1 MEYMELQKNNTSQ
14 EIGMDHTSYLPEAS
28 LRPADI
34 LLPDMNADMKKWA
47 VIACDQFTAQP
58 EYWKRVE
65 DYVQD
70 APSTLRLIY
79 PEIYLNTDDRQVYT
93 DRIAAIQNEMS
104 AYLKDEVL
112 KERVHQGYVLTVRQT
127 SAGERIGLV
136 AELDLEKY
144 DYHVETDAPVRATE
158 ATVKERIPVR
168 VGIREGASLE
178 SPHVMVLMDDPKKQL
193 LEALYEERMSFKK
206 LYDTDLMEDGGH
218 VTGYAVTGV
227 HAERVS
233 ARLQQMEAACPGIFL
248 AVGDGNHSLAS
259 AKTCWENA
267 KKDLTEEEQADHPMR
282 YALVEAVNL
291 YSPSLL
297 FYPIHRVLYN
307 CDDNTLAS
315 GFAEYLKKQDM
326 RLAQTDDD
334 AQADVTF
341 LYKENKSSY
350 KIGNRSGHLPVEL
363 LQKYLDEYLKEH
375 PEQELDYV
383 HSEAAAE
390 HIAKDRRGCAMILG
404 AFDKSSLFDA
414 IEAGGVLPRKT
425 FSIGEDI
432 QKRYYME
439 CRKLTK

>member
-1 MEYMELQKNNTSQ
+1 M
-14 EIGMDHTSYLPEAS
+14 
-28 LRPADI
+28 
-34 LLPDMNADMKKWA
+34 
-47 VIACDQFTAQP
+47 
-58 EYWKRVE
+58 
-65 DYVQD
+65 
-70 APSTLRLIY
+70 
-79 PEIYLNTDDRQVYT
+79 
-93 DRIAAIQNEMS
+93 
-104 AYLKDEVL
+104 
-112 KERVHQGYVLTVRQT
+112 
-127 SAGERIGLV
+127 
-136 AELDLEKY
+136 
-144 DYHVETDAPVRATE
+144 
-158 ATVKERIPVR
+158 KERIPVR

-193 LEALYEERMSFKK
+193 LEALYEERMSFEK
-206 LYDTDLMEDGGH
+206 LYDTELMEDGGH

-227 HAERVS
+227 YAERVS

-267 KKDLTEEEQADHPMR
+267 KKDLTEEERTDHPMR

-307 CDDNTLAS
+307 CDDNTLAN

-350 KIGNRSGHLPVEL
+350 KIGNRAGHLPVEL
-363 LQKYLDEYLKEH
+363 LQKYLDEYLKEY

-383 HSEAAAE
+383 HSEVAAE
-390 HIAKDRRGCAMILG
+390 HIAKDGRGCAMILG

>member
-1 MEYMELQKNNTSQ
+1 MELQKNNTSP
-14 EIGMDHTSYLPEAS
+14 ENVMDHTSYLPEAS

-34 LLPDMNADMKKWA
+34 LLPDMNVDMKKWA

-65 DYVQD
+65 DYVQE
-70 APSTLRLIY
+70 APSMLRLIY
-79 PEIYLNTDDRQVYT
+79 PEIYLNTDDRQAYT

-144 DYHVETDAPVRATE
+144 DYHVGTDAPVRATE

-193 LEALYEERMSFKK
+193 LEELYEERTSFEK
-206 LYDTDLMEDGGH
+206 LYDTELMEDGGH

-267 KKDLTEEEQADHPMR
+267 KKDLTEEERTDHPMR

-307 CDDNTLAS
+307 CDDNTLAN

-350 KIGNRSGHLPVEL
+350 KIGNRAGHLPVEL
-363 LQKYLDEYLKEH
+363 LQKYLDEYLKEY

-390 HIAKDRRGCAMILG
+390 RIAKDGRGCAMILG

>member
-1 MEYMELQKNNTSQ
+1 MELQKNTEHILQPNNT
-14 EIGMDHTSYLPEAS
+14 DHISYLPEAS

-34 LLPDMNADMKKWA
+34 LLPDVNADMKKWA

-70 APSTLRLIY
+70 APSMLRLIY
-79 PEIYLNTDDRQVYT
+79 PEIYLNTDDRQAYT

-104 AYLKDEVL
+104 AYLKEEIL
-112 KERVHQGYVLTVRQT
+112 KERVRQGYVLTVRQT

-144 DYHVETDAPVRATE
+144 DYHVGTDAPVRATE

-193 LEALYEERMSFKK
+193 LEALYEERMSFEK
-206 LYDTDLMEDGGH
+206 LYDTELMEDGGH

-267 KKDLTEEEQADHPMR
+267 KKDLTEEERTDHPMR

-307 CDDNTLAS
+307 CDDNTLAN

-350 KIGNRSGHLPVEL
+350 KIGNRAGHLPVEL
-363 LQKYLDEYLKEH
+363 LQKYLDEYLKEY

-390 HIAKDRRGCAMILG
+390 RIAKDGRGCAMILG

>member
-1 MEYMELQKNNTSQ
+1 MELQKDEVSTLRKKVT
-14 EIGMDHTSYLPEAS
+14 DYTSYLPEAS

-70 APSTLRLIY
+70 APSMLRLIY
-79 PEIYLNTDDRQVYT
+79 PEIYLNTDDRQAYT

-144 DYHVETDAPVRATE
+144 DYHVGTDAPVRATE

-193 LEALYEERMSFKK
+193 LEALYEERMSFEK
-206 LYDTDLMEDGGH
+206 LYDTELMEDGGH
-218 VTGYAVTGV
+218 VTGYAVAGTY
-227 HAERVS
+227 AERVS
-233 ARLQQMEAACPGIFL
+233 ARLQQMEAECPGIFL

-267 KKDLTEEEQADHPMR
+267 KKNLTEEELADHPMR
-282 YALVEAVNL
+282 YALVEVVNL

-307 CDDNTLAS
+307 CDDNTLAN

-326 RLAQTDDD
+326 RLVQTDDD

-350 KIGNRSGHLPVEL
+350 KIGNRAGHLPVEL

-390 HIAKDRRGCAMILG
+390 QIAEDGKGCAMLLG
-404 AFDKSSLFDA
+404 AFDKSSLFDS

>member
-1 MEYMELQKNNTSQ
+1 MELQKNNTSP
-14 EIGMDHTSYLPEAS
+14 ENGMDHTSYLPEAS

-34 LLPDMNADMKKWA
+34 LLPDMNVDMKKWA

-65 DYVQD
+65 NYVQD
-70 APSTLRLIY
+70 APSMLRLIY
-79 PEIYLNTDDRQVYT
+79 PEIYLNTDDRQAYI

-127 SAGERIGLV
+127 SVGERIGLV

-144 DYHVETDAPVRATE
+144 DYHVGTDAPVRATE

-193 LEALYEERMSFKK
+193 LEALYEERMSFEK
-206 LYDTDLMEDGGH
+206 LYDTELMEDGGH

-227 HAERVS
+227 YAERVS

-259 AKTCWENA
+259 AKPCWENA
-267 KKDLTEEEQADHPMR
+267 KKDLTEEERTDHPMR

-307 CDDNTLAS
+307 CDDNTLAN

-350 KIGNRSGHLPVEL
+350 KIGNRAGHLPVEL
-363 LQKYLDEYLKEH
+363 LQKYLDEYLKEY

-390 HIAKDRRGCAMILG
+390 RIAKDGRGCAMILG

>member
-1 MEYMELQKNNTSQ
+1 MELQKNSTSP
-14 EIGMDHTSYLPEAS
+14 ENGMDHTSYLPEAS

-34 LLPDMNADMKKWA
+34 LLPDMNVDMKKWA

-70 APSTLRLIY
+70 APSMLRLIY
-79 PEIYLNTDDRQVYT
+79 PEIYLNIDDRQAYT

-144 DYHVETDAPVRATE
+144 DYHVGTDAPVRATE

-193 LEALYEERMSFKK
+193 LEALYEERMSFEK
-206 LYDTDLMEDGGH
+206 LYDTELMEDGGH
-218 VTGYAVTGV
+218 VTGYAVTEV
-227 HAERVS
+227 YAERVS

-267 KKDLTEEEQADHPMR
+267 KKDLTEEERTDHPMR

-307 CDDNTLAS
+307 CDDNTLAN

-350 KIGNRSGHLPVEL
+350 KIGNRAGHLPVEL
-363 LQKYLDEYLKEH
+363 LQKYLDEYLKEY

-390 HIAKDRRGCAMILG
+390 RIAKDGRGCAMILG

>member
-1 MEYMELQKNNTSQ
+1 MELQKNNTSP
-14 EIGMDHTSYLPEAS
+14 ENGMEHTSYLPEAS

-34 LLPDMNADMKKWA
+34 LLPDMNVDMKKWA

-65 DYVQD
+65 NYVQD
-70 APSTLRLIY
+70 APSMLRLIY
-79 PEIYLNTDDRQVYT
+79 PEIYLNTDDRQAYT

-127 SAGERIGLV
+127 SVGERIGLV
-136 AELDLEKY
+136 TELDLEKY
-144 DYHVETDAPVRATE
+144 DYHVGTDAPVRATE

-193 LEALYEERMSFKK
+193 LEALYEERMSFEK
-206 LYDTDLMEDGGH
+206 LYDTELMEDGGH

-227 HAERVS
+227 YAERVS

-267 KKDLTEEEQADHPMR
+267 KKDLTEEERTDHPMR

-307 CDDNTLAS
+307 CDDNTLAN

-350 KIGNRSGHLPVEL
+350 KIGNRAGHLPVEL
-363 LQKYLDEYLKEH
+363 LQKYLDEYLKEY

-390 HIAKDRRGCAMILG
+390 RIAKDGRGCAMILG

>member
-1 MEYMELQKNNTSQ
+1 MELQKNNTSP
-14 EIGMDHTSYLPEAS
+14 ENGMDHTSYLPEAS

-34 LLPDMNADMKKWA
+34 LLPDMNVDMKKWA

-65 DYVQD
+65 NYVQD
-70 APSTLRLIY
+70 APSMLRLIY
-79 PEIYLNTDDRQVYT
+79 PEIYLNTDDRQAYT

-127 SAGERIGLV
+127 SVEERIGLV

-144 DYHVETDAPVRATE
+144 DYHVGTDAPVRATE

-193 LEALYEERMSFKK
+193 LEALYEERMSLEK
-206 LYDTDLMEDGGH
+206 LYDTELMEDGGH

-227 HAERVS
+227 YAERVS

-267 KKDLTEEEQADHPMR
+267 KKDLTEEEQTDHPMR

-307 CDDNTLAS
+307 CDDNTLAN

-350 KIGNRSGHLPVEL
+350 KIGNRAGHLPVEL
-363 LQKYLDEYLKEH
+363 LQKYLDEYLKEY

-390 HIAKDRRGCAMILG
+390 RIAKDGRGCAMILG

>member
-1 MEYMELQKNNTSQ
+1 MELQKNNTSP
-14 EIGMDHTSYLPEAS
+14 ENGMDHTSYLPEAS

-34 LLPDMNADMKKWA
+34 LLPDMNVDMKKWA

-70 APSTLRLIY
+70 APSMLRLIY
-79 PEIYLNTDDRQVYT
+79 PEIYLNTDDRQAYT

-104 AYLKDEVL
+104 AYLKEEIL
-112 KERVHQGYVLTVRQT
+112 KERVRQGYVLTVRQT

-144 DYHVETDAPVRATE
+144 DYHVGTDAPVRATE

-193 LEALYEERMSFKK
+193 LEALYEERMSFEK

-267 KKDLTEEEQADHPMR
+267 KKDLTEEEWTDHPMR

-307 CDDNTLAS
+307 CDDNTLAN

-350 KIGNRSGHLPVEL
+350 KIGNRAGHLPVEL
-363 LQKYLDEYLKEH
+363 LQKYLDEYLKEY

-390 HIAKDRRGCAMILG
+390 RIAKDGRGCAMILG

>member
-1 MEYMELQKNNTSQ
+1 MELQKNNTSP
-14 EIGMDHTSYLPEAS
+14 ENGMDHTSYLPEAS

-70 APSTLRLIY
+70 APSMLRLIY
-79 PEIYLNTDDRQVYT
+79 PEIYLNTDDRQAYT

-307 CDDNTLAS
+307 CDDNTLAN

>member
-1 MEYMELQKNNTSQ
+1 MELQKNNTSQ
-14 EIGMDHTSYLPEAS
+14 ENGMDHISYLPEAS

-34 LLPDMNADMKKWA
+34 LLPDVNADMKKWA

-70 APSTLRLIY
+70 APSMLRLIY
-79 PEIYLNTDDRQVYT
+79 PEIYLNTDDRQAYT

-104 AYLKDEVL
+104 AYLKEEIL

-144 DYHVETDAPVRATE
+144 DYHVGTDAPVRATE

-193 LEALYEERMSFKK
+193 LEALYEERMSFEK
-206 LYDTDLMEDGGH
+206 LYDTELMEDGGH

-227 HAERVS
+227 YAERVS

-267 KKDLTEEEQADHPMR
+267 KKDLTEEERTDHPMR

-307 CDDNTLAS
+307 CDDNTLAN

-350 KIGNRSGHLPVEL
+350 KIGNRAGHLPVEL
-363 LQKYLDEYLKEH
+363 LQKYLDEYLKEY

-390 HIAKDRRGCAMILG
+390 RIAKDGRGCAMILG

-432 QKRYYME
+432 QKRYYIE

>member
-1 MEYMELQKNNTSQ
+1 MESQKDEVSTLRKKVT
-14 EIGMDHTSYLPEAS
+14 DYTSYLPEAS
-28 LRPADI
+28 LRPADV
-34 LLPDMNADMKKWA
+34 LLPGAGADMKKWA

-58 EYWKRVE
+58 EYWERVE

-70 APSTLRLIY
+70 APSMLRLIY
-79 PEIYLNTDDRQVYT
+79 PEIYLNTDDRQAYT
-93 DRIAAIQNEMS
+93 DRIAVIQNEMS

-112 KERVHQGYVLTVRQT
+112 KECVHQGYVLTVRQT

-144 DYHVETDAPVRATE
+144 DYHVGTNAPVRATE

-178 SPHVMVLMDDPKKQL
+178 SPHVMVLMDDPKEQL
-193 LEALYEERMSFKK
+193 LEALYKEKMSFEK
-206 LYDTDLMEDGGH
+206 LYDTDLMEEGGH
-218 VTGYAVTGV
+218 VTGYAVTGTY
-227 HAERVS
+227 AECVS
-233 ARLQQMEAACPGIFL
+233 ARLQQMEAECRGIFL

-267 KKDLTEEEQADHPMR
+267 KKNLTEEELADHPMR
-282 YALVEAVNL
+282 YALVEVVNL

-297 FYPIHRVLYN
+297 FYPIHRVLYD
-307 CDDNTLAS
+307 CDDSTLVN
-315 GFAEYLKKQDM
+315 GFAEYLEKRDM
-326 RLAQTDDD
+326 RLSVTDDD
-334 AQADVTF
+334 VQADVAF
-341 LYKENKSSY
+341 WYKENKSSY
-350 KIGNRSGHLPVEL
+350 KIGNRAGHLPVEL
-363 LQKYLDEYLKEH
+363 LQKYLDEYLQEH

-383 HSEAAAE
+383 HREAVAE
-390 HIAKDRRGCAMILG
+390 QIAKEGRGCAMLLG
-404 AFDKSSLFDA
+404 AFDKSVLFDA

>member
-1 MEYMELQKNNTSQ
+1 MELQKNNTSP
-14 EIGMDHTSYLPEAS
+14 ENGMDHTSYLPEAS

-34 LLPDMNADMKKWA
+34 LLPDMNVDMKKWA

-70 APSTLRLIY
+70 APSMLRLIY
-79 PEIYLNTDDRQVYT
+79 PEIYLNTDDRQAYT

-144 DYHVETDAPVRATE
+144 DYHVGTDAPVRATE

-193 LEALYEERMSFKK
+193 LEALYEERMSFEK
-206 LYDTDLMEDGGH
+206 LYDTELMEDGGH

-227 HAERVS
+227 YVERVS

-259 AKTCWENA
+259 AKACWENA
-267 KKDLTEEEQADHPMR
+267 KKDLTEEERTDHPMR

-307 CDDNTLAS
+307 CDDNTLAN

-350 KIGNRSGHLPVEL
+350 KIGNRAGHLPVEL
-363 LQKYLDEYLKEH
+363 LQKYLDEYLKEY

-383 HSEAAAE
+383 HSEAVAE
-390 HIAKDRRGCAMILG
+390 RIAKDGRGCAMILG

-432 QKRYYME
+432 QKRYYIE

>member
-1 MEYMELQKNNTSQ
+1 MELQKNNTSP
-14 EIGMDHTSYLPEAS
+14 ENGMDHTSYLPEAS
-28 LRPADI
+28 LRLADI
-34 LLPDMNADMKKWA
+34 LLPDMNVDMKKWA

-70 APSTLRLIY
+70 APSMLRLIY
-79 PEIYLNTDDRQVYT
+79 PEIYLNTDDRQAYT

-104 AYLKDEVL
+104 AYLKGEVL

-144 DYHVETDAPVRATE
+144 DYHVGTDAPVRATE

-193 LEALYEERMSFKK
+193 LEALYEERMSFEK
-206 LYDTDLMEDGGH
+206 LYDTELMEDGGH

-227 HAERVS
+227 YAERVS

-267 KKDLTEEEQADHPMR
+267 KKDLTEEERTDHPMR

-307 CDDNTLAS
+307 CDDNTLAN

-350 KIGNRSGHLPVEL
+350 KIGNRAGHLPVEL
-363 LQKYLDEYLKEH
+363 LQKYLDEYLKEY

-390 HIAKDRRGCAMILG
+390 HIAKDGRGCAMILG

>member
-1 MEYMELQKNNTSQ
+1 MELQKNNTSP
-14 EIGMDHTSYLPEAS
+14 ENGMDHTSYLPEAS

-34 LLPDMNADMKKWA
+34 LLPDMNVDMKKWA

-70 APSTLRLIY
+70 APSMLRLIY
-79 PEIYLNTDDRQVYT
+79 PEIYLNTDDRQAYT

-127 SAGERIGLV
+127 SVGERIGLV

-144 DYHVETDAPVRATE
+144 DYHVGTDVPVRATE

-178 SPHVMVLMDDPKKQL
+178 SPHVMVLMDDPKKEL
-193 LEALYEERMSFKK
+193 LEALYEERMSFEK
-206 LYDTDLMEDGGH
+206 LYDTELMEDGGH

-227 HAERVS
+227 YAERVS

-267 KKDLTEEEQADHPMR
+267 KKDLTEEERTDHPMR

-307 CDDNTLAS
+307 CDDNTLAN

-350 KIGNRSGHLPVEL
+350 KIGNRAGHLPVEL
-363 LQKYLDEYLKEH
+363 LQKYLDEYLKEY

-390 HIAKDRRGCAMILG
+390 HIAKDGRGCAMILG

>member
-1 MEYMELQKNNTSQ
+1 MELQKNNTSP
-14 EIGMDHTSYLPEAS
+14 ENGMDHTSYLPEAS

-34 LLPDMNADMKKWA
+34 LLPDMNVDMKKWA

-70 APSTLRLIY
+70 APSMLRLIY
-79 PEIYLNTDDRQVYT
+79 PEIYLNTDDRQAYT

-144 DYHVETDAPVRATE
+144 DYHVGTDAPVRATE

-267 KKDLTEEEQADHPMR
+267 KKDLTEEERTDHPMR

-307 CDDNTLAS
+307 FDDNTLAN

>member
-1 MEYMELQKNNTSQ
+1 MELQKNTEHILQLNNT
-14 EIGMDHTSYLPEAS
+14 DHISYLPEAS

-34 LLPDMNADMKKWA
+34 LLPDVNADMKKWA

-70 APSTLRLIY
+70 APSMLRLIY
-79 PEIYLNTDDRQVYT
+79 PEIYLNTDDRQAYT

-144 DYHVETDAPVRATE
+144 DYHVGTDAPVRATE

-193 LEALYEERMSFKK
+193 LEALYEERMSFEK
-206 LYDTDLMEDGGH
+206 LYDTELMEDGGH

-227 HAERVS
+227 RAERVS
-233 ARLQQMEAACPGIFL
+233 ARLQQMEEECPGIFL

-267 KKDLTEEEQADHPMR
+267 KKDLTEEERTDHPMR

-307 CDDNTLAS
+307 CDDNTLAN

-341 LYKENKSSY
+341 LYKGNKSSY
-350 KIGNRSGHLPVEL
+350 KIGNRAGHLPVEL
-363 LQKYLDEYLKEH
+363 LQKYLDEYLKEY

-390 HIAKDRRGCAMILG
+390 RIAKDGRGCAMILG

>member
-1 MEYMELQKNNTSQ
+1 MELQKNTEHILQPNNT
-14 EIGMDHTSYLPEAS
+14 DHISYLPEAS

-34 LLPDMNADMKKWA
+34 LLPDVNADMKKWA

-70 APSTLRLIY
+70 APSMLRLIY
-79 PEIYLNTDDRQVYT
+79 PEIYLNTDDRQAYT

-104 AYLKDEVL
+104 AYLKEEIL
-112 KERVHQGYVLTVRQT
+112 KKRVRQGYVLTVRQT

-144 DYHVETDAPVRATE
+144 DYHVGTDAPVRATE

-193 LEALYEERMSFKK
+193 LEALYEERMSFEK

-227 HAERVS
+227 RAERVS
-233 ARLQQMEAACPGIFL
+233 ARLQQMEEECPGIFL

-267 KKDLTEEEQADHPMR
+267 KKDLTEEERTDHPMR

-307 CDDNTLAS
+307 CDDNTLAN

-350 KIGNRSGHLPVEL
+350 KIGNRAGHLPVEL
-363 LQKYLDEYLKEH
+363 LQKYLDEYLKEY

-383 HSEAAAE
+383 HSEAVAE
-390 HIAKDRRGCAMILG
+390 RIAKDGRGCAMILG

-432 QKRYYME
+432 QKRYYIE

>member
-1 MEYMELQKNNTSQ
+1 MELQKNNTSP
-14 EIGMDHTSYLPEAS
+14 ENGMDHTSYLPEAS

-34 LLPDMNADMKKWA
+34 LLPDMNVDMKKWA

-65 DYVQD
+65 NYVQD
-70 APSTLRLIY
+70 APSMLRLIY
-79 PEIYLNTDDRQVYT
+79 PEIYLNTDDRQAYT

-127 SAGERIGLV
+127 SVGERIGLV
-136 AELDLEKY
+136 AKLDLEKY
-144 DYHVETDAPVRATE
+144 DYHVGTDAPVRATE

-193 LEALYEERMSFKK
+193 LEALYEERMSFEK
-206 LYDTDLMEDGGH
+206 LYDTELMEDGGH

-227 HAERVS
+227 YAERVS

-267 KKDLTEEEQADHPMR
+267 KKDLTEEEQTDHPMR

-307 CDDNTLAS
+307 CDDNTLAN
-315 GFAEYLKKQDM
+315 GFAEHLKKQDM

-350 KIGNRSGHLPVEL
+350 KIGNRAGHLPVEL
-363 LQKYLDEYLKEH
+363 LQKYLDEYLKEY

-383 HSEAAAE
+383 HSEVAAE
-390 HIAKDRRGCAMILG
+390 HIAKDGRGCAMILG

>member
-1 MEYMELQKNNTSQ
+1 MELQKNTAHTLQTNNT
-14 EIGMDHTSYLPEAS
+14 DHTSYLPEAS

-34 LLPDMNADMKKWA
+34 LLPDMNVDMKKWA

-70 APSTLRLIY
+70 APSMLRLIY
-79 PEIYLNTDDRQVYT
+79 PEIYLNTDDRQAYT

-104 AYLKDEVL
+104 AYLKGEVL

-127 SAGERIGLV
+127 SVGERIGLV

-144 DYHVETDAPVRATE
+144 DYHVGTDAPVRATE

-178 SPHVMVLMDDPKKQL
+178 SPHVMVLMDDPKKEL
-193 LEALYEERMSFKK
+193 LEALYEERMSFEK
-206 LYDTDLMEDGGH
+206 LYDTELMEDGGH

-227 HAERVS
+227 YAERVS
-233 ARLQQMEAACPGIFL
+233 ARLQQMEAACSGIFL

-267 KKDLTEEEQADHPMR
+267 KKDMTEEEQTDHPMR
-282 YALVEAVNL
+282 YALVEVVNL

-307 CDDNTLAS
+307 CDDNTLAN

-334 AQADVTF
+334 AQADVIF

-350 KIGNRSGHLPVEL
+350 KIGNRAGHLPVEL
-363 LQKYLDEYLKEH
+363 LQKYLDEYLKEY

-390 HIAKDRRGCAMILG
+390 HIAKDGRGCAMILG

>member
-1 MEYMELQKNNTSQ
+1 M
-14 EIGMDHTSYLPEAS
+14 
-28 LRPADI
+28 
-34 LLPDMNADMKKWA
+34 
-47 VIACDQFTAQP
+47 
-58 EYWKRVE
+58 
-65 DYVQD
+65 
-70 APSTLRLIY
+70 
-79 PEIYLNTDDRQVYT
+79 
-93 DRIAAIQNEMS
+93 
-104 AYLKDEVL
+104 
-112 KERVHQGYVLTVRQT
+112 
-127 SAGERIGLV
+127 
-136 AELDLEKY
+136 DLEKY
-144 DYHVETDAPVRATE
+144 DYHVGTDAPVRATE

-193 LEALYEERMSFKK
+193 LEALYEERMSFEK
-206 LYDTDLMEDGGH
+206 LYDTELMEDGGH

-267 KKDLTEEEQADHPMR
+267 KKDLTEEEWTDHPMR

-307 CDDNTLAS
+307 CDDNTLAN

-350 KIGNRSGHLPVEL
+350 KIGNRAGHLPVEL
-363 LQKYLDEYLKEH
+363 LQKYLDEYLKEY

-390 HIAKDRRGCAMILG
+390 RIAKDGRGCAMILG

>member
-1 MEYMELQKNNTSQ
+1 MELQKNNTSPDN
-14 EIGMDHTSYLPEAS
+14 GMDHTSYLPEAS

-34 LLPDMNADMKKWA
+34 LLPDMNVDMKKWA

-70 APSTLRLIY
+70 APSMLRLIY
-79 PEIYLNTDDRQVYT
+79 PEIYLNTDDRQAYT

-104 AYLKDEVL
+104 AYLKEEIL
-112 KERVHQGYVLTVRQT
+112 KERVRQGYVLTVRQT

-144 DYHVETDAPVRATE
+144 DYHVGTDAPVRATE

-193 LEALYEERMSFKK
+193 LEALYEERMSFEK
-206 LYDTDLMEDGGH
+206 LYDTELMEDGGH

-267 KKDLTEEEQADHPMR
+267 KKDLTEEERTDHPMR

-307 CDDNTLAS
+307 CDDNTLAN

-350 KIGNRSGHLPVEL
+350 KIGNRAGHLPVEL
-363 LQKYLDEYLKEH
+363 LQKYLDEYLKEY

-383 HSEAAAE
+383 HSEATAE
-390 HIAKDRRGCAMILG
+390 RIAKDGRGCAMILG

>member
-14 EIGMDHTSYLPEAS
+14 ENGMDRTSYLPEAS

>member
-1 MEYMELQKNNTSQ
+1 MELQKNNTSP
-14 EIGMDHTSYLPEAS
+14 ENGMDHTSYLPEAS

-34 LLPDMNADMKKWA
+34 LLPDMNVDMKKWA

-70 APSTLRLIY
+70 APSMLRLIY
-79 PEIYLNTDDRQVYT
+79 PEIYLNTDDRQAYT

-144 DYHVETDAPVRATE
+144 DYHVGTDAPVRATE

-193 LEALYEERMSFKK
+193 LEELYEERTSFEK
-206 LYDTDLMEDGGH
+206 LYDTELMEDGGH

-267 KKDLTEEEQADHPMR
+267 KKDLTEEEQTDHPMR

-307 CDDNTLAS
+307 CDDNTLAN

-350 KIGNRSGHLPVEL
+350 KIGNRAGHLPVEL
-363 LQKYLDEYLKEH
+363 LQKYLDEYLKEY

-390 HIAKDRRGCAMILG
+390 RIAKDGRGCAMILG